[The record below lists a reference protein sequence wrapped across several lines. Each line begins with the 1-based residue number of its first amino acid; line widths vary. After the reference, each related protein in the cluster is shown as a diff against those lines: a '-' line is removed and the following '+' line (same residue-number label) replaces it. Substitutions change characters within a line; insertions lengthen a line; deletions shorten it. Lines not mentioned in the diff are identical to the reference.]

1 MGKNKSCDESTR
13 QLIVKLHLDRK
24 WTYRRIAKHLECSVK
39 KVFNAIAH
47 YKTNGTT
54 KSVVRKSR
62 PRKTSPR
69 EDLQIIRVAKQD
81 PFKGSNEI
89 RNEVFSPDDPRNISS
104 KLVRRRLVEAKLFG
118 RVSRKVPLLTKQHRE
133 KRLLFAK
140 KYLNWT
146 VREWK
151 KVLFS
156 DETKIN
162 MVNSDG
168 KRYVRRPI
176 NHAFDYKYTRSIV
189 KHGGG
194 NIKVWGCFSGCGV
207 GPVRKIEGIM
217 DQFQYKNILEETMI
231 PYTDDHLPVTWIF
244 QHDNDPKHT
253 ARSVKSFLSE
263 QRVTMLDWPA
273 NSPDLNPIENLWYV
287 VKKKVSVKRNSSQNE
302 LYKAFVEAWNSIPLD
317 KCMKLLE
324 SMPRRCRAVI
334 NNKGYATK
342 Y

>member
-1 MGKNKSCDESTR
+1 MGKNKSCDASTR
-13 QLIVKLHLDRK
+13 QIIVNLHIDQE
-24 WTYRRIAKHLECSVK
+24 WTYRKIANHLKCSVK
-39 KVFNAIAH
+39 KVFNAIDH
-47 YKTNGTT
+47 YKRHGTIENIP
-54 KSVVRKSR
+54 RKAR

-69 EDLQIIRVAKQD
+69 EDKLIVRIAKKD
-81 PFKGSNEI
+81 PFKGSNQI
-89 RNEVFSPDDPRNISS
+89 KNEVFSPDDARNVSS
-104 KLVRRRLVEAKLFG
+104 RLVRHRLVEAKLFG

-140 KYLNWT
+140 KYVNWT
-146 VREWK
+146 IRDWK

-168 KRYVRRPI
+168 KRYVRRPM
-176 NHAFDYKYTRSIV
+176 NHAFNYKYTRSIV

-207 GPVRKIEGIM
+207 GPVRKIEGTM
-217 DQFQYKNILEETMI
+217 DQLQYKNILAETMI
-231 PYTDDHLPVTWIF
+231 PYSDDNLPVTWIF

-253 ARSVKSFLSE
+253 ANSVKCFLRE
-263 QRVTMLDWPA
+263 QRISVLDWPA
-273 NSPDLNPIENLWYV
+273 NSPDLNPIENLWHV
-287 VKKKVSVKRNSSQNE
+287 VKKKVSNKRNSSHNE
-302 LYKAFVEAWNSIPLD
+302 LYEAFVEAWNSIPLE

-334 NNKGYATK
+334 DNKGYATK